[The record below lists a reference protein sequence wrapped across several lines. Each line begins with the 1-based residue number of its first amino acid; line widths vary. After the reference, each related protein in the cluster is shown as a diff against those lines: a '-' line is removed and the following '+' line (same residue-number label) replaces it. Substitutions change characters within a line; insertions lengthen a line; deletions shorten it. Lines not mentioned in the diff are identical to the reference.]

1 MSESLVLEG
10 SLCLGR
16 RGQAGGQE
24 THADGRSPEPS
35 SATARVPRIA
45 RLMALALRLEALVQE
60 GTVGSYAELA
70 RLGHVSR
77 ARLSQILSL
86 LCLAPDLQEQL
97 LFWER
102 PRRGREPLALRHLL
116 PITAILDWPEQRRRW
131 RRLRRR

>member
-1 MSESLVLEG
+1 MSESLVIEG
-10 SLCLGR
+10 CLCLGR
-16 RGQAGGQE
+16 RGQAGSQE
-24 THADGRSPEPS
+24 RPADGRAPAPAPAS
-35 SATARVPRIA
+35 ARVPRIA

-86 LCLAPDLQEQL
+86 LYLAPDLQEQL

-102 PRRGREPLALRHLL
+102 PRRGRAPLSLRHVL
-116 PITAILDWPEQRRRW
+116 PITAVLDWQEQRRRW
-131 RRLRRR
+131 RQLRRR